1 MTTNRPSRLSAAA
14 FATENVDRQRLGNLR
29 LGLLRLHKTLLD
41 AERIAYERSHGRVS
55 NHRMLQLVISD
66 EWFSWLHPLSELV
79 VQIDEAIKADDPVT
93 AEIAKPLLDQARALL
108 TSTET
113 DTRFA
118 QQYRQALQ
126 LEPDVVLSH
135 VAMTKFLSEAPQE

>member
-1 MTTNRPSRLSAAA
+1 MTTNRPSRLRTAA
-14 FATENVDRQRLGNLR
+14 FADNADRQRLGNLR

-55 NHRMLQLVISD
+55 NHRMLQLAISD

-79 VQIDEAIKADDPVT
+79 VQIDEALKADEPVT
-93 AEIAKPLLDQARALL
+93 PEVAKPLLDQARSLL
-108 TSTET
+108 TSSE
-113 DTRFA
+113 DDRFT
-118 QQYRQALQ
+118 QRYHQALQ

-135 VAMTKFLSEAPQE
+135 VAMTKFLSEAV

>member
-1 MTTNRPSRLSAAA
+1 MTPNRPSRLRTAA
-14 FATENVDRQRLGNLR
+14 FADNADRQRLGNLR

-79 VQIDEAIKADDPVT
+79 VQIDEALKADEPVT
-93 AEIAKPLLDQARALL
+93 AEVAKPLLDQARDLL
-108 TSTET
+108 TSSDEN
-113 DTRFA
+113 RFT

-135 VAMTKFLSEAPQE
+135 VAMTKFLAEAV

>member
-1 MTTNRPSRLSAAA
+1 MTPNRPSRLRTAA
-14 FATENVDRQRLGNLR
+14 FADNADRQRLGNLR

-55 NHRMLQLVISD
+55 NHRMLQLAIGD

-79 VQIDEAIKADDPVT
+79 VQIDEALKADEPVT
-93 AEIAKPLLDQARALL
+93 AEVAKPLLDQARDLL
-108 TSTET
+108 TSSE
-113 DTRFA
+113 DNRFT

-135 VAMTKFLSEAPQE
+135 VAMTKFLSEAAS

>member
-1 MTTNRPSRLSAAA
+1 MRTAA
-14 FATENVDRQRLGNLR
+14 FATENADRHRLGNLR

-41 AERIAYERSHGRVS
+41 AERVAYERSHGRIS
-55 NHRMLQLVISD
+55 NHRMLQLAISD
-66 EWFSWLHPLSELV
+66 DWFSWLHPLSELV
-79 VQIDEAIKADDPVT
+79 VQIDEALKADEPVT
-93 AEIAKPLLDQARALL
+93 AEVANPLLDQARDLL
-108 TSTET
+108 TSTEN

-135 VAMTKFLSEAPQE
+135 VAMTKFLAEVAQ